1 MNGLNTNLRVCKV
14 NAQHLMFLYRIQIQ
28 NNIIIYYGKSMVIFT
43 GLKRTLSYTVF
54 INAFNQYSVNSSS
67 LSGLFIRL
75 FLETRLFSFGLPKCL
90 SKSVLRKKICFSTRF
105 TQKQRKKFPKQ
116 KERLMSLHI
125 LLQELINVTKGSCI
139 FGCFSFHCN
148 WEKISEI

>member
-1 MNGLNTNLRVCKV
+1 
-14 NAQHLMFLYRIQIQ
+14 
-28 NNIIIYYGKSMVIFT
+28 MVIFT

-90 SKSVLRKKICFSTRF
+90 SKSVLRKNLLFNKVHLETKEKVPKAKGKTHVIAHFVTRAD
-105 TQKQRKKFPKQ
+105 KRHQRK
-116 KERLMSLHI
+116 LHLWLLFL
-125 LLQELINVTKGSCI
+125 LLQLG
-139 FGCFSFHCN
+139 
-148 WEKISEI
+148 KILKNMTCTFNKVKYN